1 MTENGDS
8 KERPRTYFDID
19 IGGIRVGRVV
29 FELFTDIVPQT
40 AENFR
45 SLCAGDSGIGK
56 GSGKPLHY
64 RGSLFHR
71 VIKGFMIQG
80 GDFVNGNGTGGES
93 IYGGMFPDENF
104 TLKHDK
110 PFLLSMANR
119 GKNTNGSQ
127 FFVTTGPAPHLD
139 SLHVVFGQVLSGKEI
154 VKEIEELDTDKK
166 DRPLQDARI
175 SNSGEL
181 VRKSNGSEQKVKKKK
196 KNVSETS
203 EDSSSSSSSS
213 SSESESEKKSS
224 SKTSKKSKKSKKKK
238 KKSSDKKKEEG
249 EIDDDGIEN
258 PMVQITEIDPDE
270 IPDVP
275 SNRFL
280 DREPPKKDK
289 EEDRKRSAKHKSS
302 DRDKKRSSDND
313 RRRSSERDSKR
324 SNERDRGSRLSDTG
338 RFDKHSYSRNGKK
351 IKGRGRMMYRA
362 RSRSRSVTP
371 PHWKNEV
378 RKTISLSDYE
388 KLKKEKAARELEIE
402 RRAEERRKRHMERDK
417 ADELKAEKDKQK
429 ENDHKIDITDFDQLD
444 FEADEDDQPKS
455 KGNNNNN
462 NNKRSKRRHRSR
474 SEDSSPSPIR
484 NKGGVKNR
492 SPRSSVRGRRKSH
505 SVSSHHSSSPSPVR
519 HRRRRSISYS
529 PKRGGRSRKSVSP
542 YSKRNRR

>member
-224 SKTSKKSKKSKKKK
+224 SKISKKSKKSKKKK

-289 EEDRKRSAKHKSS
+289 EDDRKRSAKHK
-302 DRDKKRSSDND
+302 
-313 RRRSSERDSKR
+313 RRSSERDSKR

-417 ADELKAEKDKQK
+417 ADELKAEKDK
-429 ENDHKIDITDFDQLD
+429 HK
-444 FEADEDDQPKS
+444 K
-455 KGNNNNN
+455 
-462 NNKRSKRRHRSR
+462 RHRSR